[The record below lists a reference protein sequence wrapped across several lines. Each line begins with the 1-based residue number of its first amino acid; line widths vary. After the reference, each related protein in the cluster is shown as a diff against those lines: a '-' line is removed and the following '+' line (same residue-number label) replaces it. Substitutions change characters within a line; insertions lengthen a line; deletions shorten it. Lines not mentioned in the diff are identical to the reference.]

1 MLSNVSF
8 VFYVCMFQLLW
19 SEFCQIIRQQWNSD
33 RIFSNFILG
42 NIFNGTAGPLL
53 PDNIAFQSLNKMWRS
68 PSSEKLSLNISR
80 EATPIINEKEGRS
93 RSNSRGPLSRK
104 GSLCNTLNAIMDT
117 KISRK
122 LSHHEPL
129 ISCPPDLFKEKM

>member
-1 MLSNVSF
+1 MI
-8 VFYVCMFQLLW
+8 CT
-19 SEFCQIIRQQWNSD
+19 RPKQWKSD
-33 RIFSNFILG
+33 RSFSNFILG

-80 EATPIINEKEGRS
+80 EATPIQNEKEDRC
-93 RSNSRGPLSRK
+93 RSRGPLSRK
-104 GSLCNTLNAIMDT
+104 GSLSNTLNAIMDM

-129 ISCPPDLFKEKM
+129 ISCPPELFKEKV